1 MKALEIRVRR
11 IGNSLGVVI
20 PKPVLAQAGV
30 SDRAELTVERD
41 AIVLRRPRQ
50 AVRSGWAE
58 AAQTIAAHGAEE
70 LLLGE
75 FSNADDA
82 ELTW

>member
-1 MKALEIRVRR
+1 MAAYLIANIEVRDPSLYDEYRKRV
-11 IGNSLGVVI
+11 
-20 PKPVLAQAGV
+20 PV
-30 SDRAELTVERD
+30 
-41 AIVLRRPRQ
+41 
-50 AVRSGWAE
+50 
-58 AAQTIAAHGAEE
+58 TIAAHGAQE